1 MTLLRFYSSP
11 ITGLTICVYI
21 ESVKGGFHMIYCVE
35 DDSAIRDLMVYT
47 LRASGFEAM
56 GFENDTGF
64 WAAMKEQRPKL
75 ILLDV
80 MLPGEDGLT
89 ILRKLRLSPVTS
101 DIPVIMATAK
111 DSEYDTV
118 IGLDSGADDY
128 LAKPFGMMEMVSRI
142 KAVLRRAGNHQDLV
156 LSCGMISMDEN
167 KHTVTVNGKPVL
179 LTLKEYELLKLLMES
194 PGRVFT
200 RDIILQSVW
209 GIDFSGETR
218 TVDVHIGTL
227 RTKLE
232 KAGDYIQTIRGV
244 GYKLEAE
251 NEQ

>member
-1 MTLLRFYSSP
+1 
-11 ITGLTICVYI
+11 
-21 ESVKGGFHMIYCVE
+21 MIYCVE
-35 DDSAIRDLMVYT
+35 DDSAIRDLVVYT
-47 LRASGFEAM
+47 LKASGYEAL
-56 GFENDTGF
+56 GFENDAGF
-64 WAAMKEQRPKL
+64 WAAMKEQRPEM

-89 ILRKLRLSPVTS
+89 ILQKLRSSPVTA

-111 DSEYDTV
+111 DSEYDKV

-142 KAVLRRAGNHQDLV
+142 KAVLRRAGRHQDLL
-156 LSCGMISMDEN
+156 LSCGMISLDEN
-167 KHTVTVNGKPVL
+167 KHTVTVGGKPVL
-179 LTLKEYELLKLLMES
+179 LTLKEYDLLKLFMEN

-200 RDIILQSVW
+200 RDNILQSVW

-232 KAGDYIQTIRGV
+232 KAGTYIQTVRGV
-244 GYKLEAE
+244 GYKMETE
-251 NEQ
+251 HEQ